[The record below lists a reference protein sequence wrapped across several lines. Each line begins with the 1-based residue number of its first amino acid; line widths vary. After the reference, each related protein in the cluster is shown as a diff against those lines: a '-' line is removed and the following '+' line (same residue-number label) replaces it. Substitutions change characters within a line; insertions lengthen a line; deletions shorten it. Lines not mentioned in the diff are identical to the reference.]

1 MDDLR
6 NGFDLLFEEH
16 VVPLARRNT
25 GRPVVFTEFGAVDT
39 MEAPFNPADW
49 SMTGQAAVFTDSN
62 GNGLDDGQET
72 QANIYRALFDVID
85 ENVGVV
91 RGVLSWN
98 IGIATIRCG
107 RIPRARRARTTSE
120 ASCRKRR

>member
-1 MDDLR
+1 M
-6 NGFDLLFEEH
+6 
-16 VVPLARRNT
+16 
-25 GRPVVFTEFGAVDT
+25 FTEFGAVDT

-72 QANIYRALFDVID
+72 QANIYRALFDIID

-91 RGVLSWN
+91 RGVFSSN
-98 IGIATIRCG
+98 IGIASDSLWQDFESQARSYNIRG
-107 RIPRARRARTTSE
+107 QLSE
-120 ASCRKRR
+120 ETVRSVYECYALR